1 MDGSDKLLRKLAN
14 EQMGPVLE
22 AMGVTEDPFDFFV
35 DLLKVMTMLTMMLA
49 MHVWNDV
56 GDGSVTFI
64 VKIGGMEENP
74 PTRGSC

>member
-35 DLLKVMTMLTMMLA
+35 DLLKV
-49 MHVWNDV
+49 
-56 GDGSVTFI
+56 
-64 VKIGGMEENP
+64 
-74 PTRGSC
+74 TRTNSMIEW